1 MGHASVVLSIWAVSV
16 LLLIVI
22 KLYASR
28 QARDEES
35 QLFLGESFE
44 NEKSAQAAIVAKVH
58 KIAPIQTG
66 AMVLVGITTL
76 SVVAYYV
83 LDIVHQ
89 F

>member
-1 MGHASVVLSIWAVSV
+1 MGHAPVVLSVWAISI
-16 LLLIVI
+16 LLFIAI

-28 QARDEES
+28 MARDEES

-44 NEKSAQAAIVAKVH
+44 NEKSAQSAIVAKVH
-58 KIAPIQTG
+58 KIEPIQRG
-66 AMVLVGITTL
+66 AMVLVALTTL
-76 SVVAYYV
+76 AVVAYYV